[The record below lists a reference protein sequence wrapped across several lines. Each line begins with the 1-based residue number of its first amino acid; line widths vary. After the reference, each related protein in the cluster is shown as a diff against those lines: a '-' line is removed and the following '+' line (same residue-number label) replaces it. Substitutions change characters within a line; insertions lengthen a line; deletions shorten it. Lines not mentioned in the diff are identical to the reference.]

1 MPSKV
6 QLKRSA
12 VPGKVPT
19 TAQIDLAELAVNTR
33 DGKLYMKRDNGNGT
47 FTIIEVGAVV
57 SVAGKVG
64 AVTLAKA
71 DVGLGNVDNTSDAA
85 KPVSTAQQTALNAKA
100 NTTDVNTALAGKVD
114 TTRQVATGTGLTG
127 GGALS
132 ANRTIAA
139 DIATEAEAQA
149 GQAAGKLMDALR
161 VEQHMLANA
170 LGWGQT
176 WQAVVRAANT
186 IYTNDTSRPIMV
198 SLGLSSSTA
207 RYVQVSP
214 DGLSWINVGYTQ
226 SLYAAAQFVVPV
238 GWRYRING
246 SGTVGWWSELR

>member
-1 MPSKV
+1 MPSKI
-6 QLKRSA
+6 QHRRSA

-19 TAQIDLAELAVNTR
+19 TAQIDLGELAINTR
-33 DGKLYMKRDNGNGT
+33 DGKLYLKRDNGNGT

-57 SVAGKVG
+57 SVAGRTG
-64 AVTLAKA
+64 AITLGKA
-71 DVGLGNVDNTSDAA
+71 DVGLGNVDNTSDAN

-100 NTTDVNTALAGKVD
+100 NTTDVNTALAGKVN
-114 TTRQVATGTGLTG
+114 TTRHVATGTGLTG

-132 ANRTIAA
+132 ADRTLAA
-139 DIATEAEAQA
+139 DIATQAEAQA
-149 GQAAGKLMDALR
+149 GQAAGKLMSALS

-176 WQAVVRAANT
+176 WQAVGRAANT

-198 SLGLSSSTA
+198 SLGLSSSTE

-214 DGLSWINVGYTQ
+214 DGVTWINVGYTQ
-226 SLYAAAQFVVPV
+226 LRFAAAQFVVPV

-246 SGTVGWWSELR
+246 TGTVDWWSELR

>member
-6 QLKRSA
+6 QLKRSS

-19 TAQIDLAELAVNTR
+19 TAQLDLAELAVNTR

-47 FTIIEVGAVV
+47 FTIIELGPVF
-57 SVAGKVG
+57 SVAGKTG

-85 KPVSTAQQTALNAKA
+85 KPVSTAQQAALNAKA
-100 NTTDVNTALAGKVD
+100 DAARKV
-114 TTRQVATGTGLTG
+114 AAGTGLTG
-127 GGALS
+127 GGDLTGD
-132 ANRTIAA
+132 RTIAA
-139 DIATEAEAQA
+139 DIASEAEAQA
-149 GQAAGKLMDALR
+149 GQAAGKLASVLS

-176 WQAVVRAANT
+176 WQSPVRSAIT

-198 SLGLSSSTA
+198 SLGISASTA

-214 DGLSWINVGYTQ
+214 DGVTWFNVGYTVA
-226 SLYAAAQFVVPV
+226 LYGAAQFVVPV

-246 SGTVGWWSELR
+246 SGTIGWWSELR

>member
-1 MPSKV
+1 MTSKV
-6 QLKRSA
+6 QHRRSA

-33 DGKLYMKRDNGNGT
+33 DGKLYLKRDNGNGT

-57 SVAGKVG
+57 SVAGKTG

-71 DVGLGNVDNTSDAA
+71 DVGLGNVDNTADAN
-85 KPVSTAQQTALNAKA
+85 KPVSIPQTLALAEKVSRAEQDAALALKA
-100 NTTDVNTALAGKVD
+100 NANC
-114 TTRQVATGTGLTG
+114 QVATGTGLTG
-127 GGALS
+127 GGDLT

-149 GQAAGKLMDALR
+149 GAAAGKLMSALS

-170 LGWGQT
+170 LGWGQS
-176 WQAVVRAANT
+176 WQAPDRKANT
-186 IYTNDTSRPIMV
+186 SYQNTTGRPIMV
-198 SLGLSSSTA
+198 SLAISTGTA

-214 DGLSWINVGYTQ
+214 DGVTWINVGYTQ
-226 SLYAAAQFVVPV
+226 ELYAAAQFVVPV

-246 SGTVGWWSELR
+246 TATIEWWSELR

>member
-1 MPSKV
+1 MPSKI
-6 QLKRSA
+6 QHRRSA

-33 DGKLYMKRDNGNGT
+33 DGKLYLKRDNGNGT

-57 SVAGKVG
+57 SVAGRTG
-64 AVTLAKA
+64 AITLGKA
-71 DVGLGNVDNTSDAA
+71 DVGLGNVDNTSDAN
-85 KPVSTAQQTALNAKA
+85 KPVSTAQQTAL
-100 NTTDVNTALAGKVD
+100 AGKVN

-132 ANRTIAA
+132 ADRTLAA

-149 GQAAGKLMDALR
+149 GQAAGKLMSALS

-176 WQAVVRAANT
+176 WQAVARSTNA

-198 SLGLSSSTA
+198 SLALRGSMP

-214 DGLSWINVGYTQ
+214 DGVTWINVGHVGYTVDHYGMD
-226 SLYAAAQFVVPV
+226 LYGAAQFVVPV
-238 GWRYRING
+238 GWRYRI
-246 SGTVGWWSELR
+246 SGTGEVVWWSELR

>member
-1 MPSKV
+1 MATVK
-6 QLKRSA
+6 LKRSA
-12 VPGKVPT
+12 TPGKVPT

-57 SVAGKVG
+57 SVAGRAG

-127 GGALS
+127 GGALD
-132 ANRTIAA
+132 ANRTLAA

-149 GQAAGKLMDALR
+149 GTAAGKLMDALR

-176 WQAVVRAANT
+176 WQSVARAANT
-186 IYTNDTSRPIMV
+186 VYINDTSRPIMV

-214 DGLSWINVGYTQ
+214 DGVTWINVGYTL

>member
-1 MPSKV
+1 MTSKV
-6 QLKRSA
+6 QFRRSA

-33 DGKLYMKRDNGNGT
+33 DGKLYMKRDNGNRT

-57 SVAGKVG
+57 SVAGRAG
-64 AVTLAKA
+64 AVTLAKG
-71 DVGLGNVDNTSDAA
+71 DVGLGNVDNTSDAN
-85 KPVSTAQQTALNAKA
+85 KPVSAAQQNALNLKADTTAVATAL
-100 NTTDVNTALAGKVD
+100 LGKVG
-114 TTRQVATGTGLTG
+114 TTRQIAAGTGLTG
-127 GGALS
+127 GGSLD
-132 ANRTIAA
+132 ANRTLAANIAN
-139 DIATEAEAQA
+139 EAEAQA

-176 WQAVVRAANT
+176 WQAPGRAANT
-186 IYTNDTSRPIMV
+186 VYINDTSRPILV
-198 SLGLSSSTA
+198 SLALSSSTA

-214 DGLSWINVGYTQ
+214 DGWTWINVGYTQ

>member
-132 ANRTIAA
+132 ANRTLAA
-139 DIATEAEAQA
+139 DIATGTEAEAGA
-149 GQAAGKLMDALR
+149 AAGKLMDALR

-176 WQAVVRAANT
+176 WQSPARAANT
-186 IYTNDTSRPIMV
+186 IYTNGTSRPIMV
-198 SLGLSSSTA
+198 SLGLSSATA

-214 DGLSWINVGYTQ
+214 DGLSWFNVGYTL

>member
-6 QLKRSA
+6 QLKRSS

-19 TAQIDLAELAVNTR
+19 TAQLDLAELAVNTR

-47 FTIIEVGAVV
+47 FTIIELGPVF
-57 SVAGKVG
+57 SVAGKTG
-64 AVTLAKA
+64 AVTLAKD
-71 DVGLGNVDNTSDAA
+71 DVGLGNVDNTSDAN
-85 KPVSTAQQTALNAKA
+85 KPVSTAQQAALNAKA
-100 NTTDVNTALAGKVD
+100 DAA
-114 TTRQVATGTGLTG
+114 RAVAAGTGLTG
-127 GGALS
+127 GGSLTAD
-132 ANRTIAA
+132 RTIAA
-139 DIATEAEAQA
+139 DIATQAEAQA
-149 GQAAGKLMDALR
+149 GAAAGKLMSALS

-176 WQAVVRAANT
+176 WQSPVRAAVT
-186 IYTNDTSRPIMV
+186 IYTNDTARPIMV
-198 SLGLSSSTA
+198 SLAISTATA

-214 DGLSWINVGYTQ
+214 DGVNWINVGYTL

-246 SGTVGWWSELR
+246 TGTVGWWSELR